1 MLRPTS
7 KAALA
12 LVLVPALVSGLA
24 ACSTAMPGSA
34 LAPVLAL
41 PAALQPVPGEKP
53 AFTVHARG
61 VQIYACAAAEG
72 AAPGWSFVA
81 PEATLYASA
90 SSSTAMGSHG
100 AGPFWQAAD
109 GSKVVGKLKARAD
122 APSPTA
128 IPWLLLTATSTGGP
142 GRMAGVT
149 SVQRIHTAG
158 GVAPA
163 GGCASKDD
171 VGKQARVPY
180 TSDYVF
186 FAAGG

>member
-1 MLRPTS
+1 MLQTTP
-7 KAALA
+7 KASCI
-12 LVLVPALVSGLA
+12 LVLVSGLA
-24 ACSTAMPGSA
+24 ACNTVMPGSA
-34 LAPVLAL
+34 PAPAQAVAL
-41 PAALQPVPGEKP
+41 PSALQPAANERP

-72 AAPGWSFVA
+72 AAPAWSFVA
-81 PEATLYASA
+81 PEATLFQSA
-90 SSSTAMGSHG
+90 SSDTVMGSHG

-109 GSKVVGKLKARAD
+109 GSKVVGKVKARAD
-122 APSPTA
+122 APSAAA
-128 IPWLLLTATSTGGP
+128 IPWLLLTTTSTGGP
-142 GRMAGVT
+142 GRMAGAT

-186 FAAGG
+186 FTAGG